1 MHDLFELVNGDW
13 VREHEIPADRGID
26 GAFYALRDK
35 SEEDVR
41 ALLRQGDSLG
51 ATLYASFMD
60 TDTVNGAGVSP
71 LDADLTLSL
80 IHISEPT
87 RLHKVSRMPSSA

>member
-1 MHDLFELVNGDW
+1 MHDLFELVNGTW

-41 ALLRQGDSLG
+41 ALLQQGDSLG
-51 ATLYASFMD
+51 ATL
-60 TDTVNGAGVSP
+60 
-71 LDADLTLSL
+71 
-80 IHISEPT
+80 
-87 RLHKVSRMPSSA
+87 